1 MSVRICCVK
10 PVVEFLLYGIAVVGE
25 FKDAQLEDPTP
36 RRIIMQVLRSKRFRK
51 CRLNQSAQRKC
62 GGCN

>member
-25 FKDAQLEDPTP
+25 FKGTQLEDLTP
-36 RRIIMQVLRSKRFRK
+36 GKIEMQVESECAAKVWWR
-51 CRLNQSAQRKC
+51 
-62 GGCN
+62 